1 MEWPKST
8 PKSTTKSTTTTDLGT
23 SFAYELLCHVLPPL
37 AKAFFFL
44 CAEFTQQFA
53 VMPATILPVLLPP
66 LGLVRVPARA
76 NAAGRAGVLLGI
88 PDVPYADS
96 YKQAELSALWG
107 ALKKCYGSEAAAR
120 EAIARN
126 NQIMCPVYATPALL
140 TETKAALVALVGRD
154 EVKRRS
160 GGPRDTCAPLP
171 FQVTGRATIWRA
183 LSHQPL
189 HSHLRRSR

>member
-1 MEWPKST
+1 
-8 PKSTTKSTTTTDLGT
+8 
-23 SFAYELLCHVLPPL
+23 
-37 AKAFFFL
+37 
-44 CAEFTQQFA
+44 
-53 VMPATILPVLLPP
+53 MPASIALWPVLLPT

-126 NQIMCPVYATPALL
+126 NQIMCPYATPALL
-140 TETKAALVALVGRD
+140 TETKAALVGLVGRD

-171 FQVTGRATIWRA
+171 FQVT
-183 LSHQPL
+183 
-189 HSHLRRSR
+189 

>member
-1 MEWPKST
+1 M
-8 PKSTTKSTTTTDLGT
+8 
-23 SFAYELLCHVLPPL
+23 L
-37 AKAFFFL
+37 AS
-44 CAEFTQQFA
+44 
-53 VMPATILPVLLPP
+53 ILPVLLPT

-126 NQIMCPVYATPALL
+126 NQIMCPAGAPCIP
-140 TETKAALVALVGRD
+140 
-154 EVKRRS
+154 RRRYS
-160 GGPRDTCAPLP
+160 RRPRLRWSAWSV
-171 FQVTGRATIWRA
+171 VTR
-183 LSHQPL
+183 
-189 HSHLRRSR
+189 

>member
-1 MEWPKST
+1 
-8 PKSTTKSTTTTDLGT
+8 
-23 SFAYELLCHVLPPL
+23 
-37 AKAFFFL
+37 
-44 CAEFTQQFA
+44 
-53 VMPATILPVLLPP
+53 MPATILPVLLPT

-126 NQIMCPVYATPALL
+126 NQIMYATPALL
-140 TETKAALVALVGRD
+140 TETKAALVGLVGRD

-160 GGPRDTCAPLP
+160 GGPETPAPHCP
-171 FQVTGRATIWRA
+171 
-183 LSHQPL
+183 SK
-189 HSHLRRSR
+189 

>member
-1 MEWPKST
+1 
-8 PKSTTKSTTTTDLGT
+8 
-23 SFAYELLCHVLPPL
+23 
-37 AKAFFFL
+37 
-44 CAEFTQQFA
+44 
-53 VMPATILPVLLPP
+53 MPASIALWPVLLPT

-140 TETKAALVALVGRD
+140 TETKAALVGLVGRD

-160 GGPRDTCAPLP
+160 GGPETPAPHCP
-171 FQVTGRATIWRA
+171 
-183 LSHQPL
+183 SK
-189 HSHLRRSR
+189 

>member
-1 MEWPKST
+1 M
-8 PKSTTKSTTTTDLGT
+8 
-23 SFAYELLCHVLPPL
+23 L
-37 AKAFFFL
+37 AS
-44 CAEFTQQFA
+44 
-53 VMPATILPVLLPP
+53 ILPVLLPT

-126 NQIMCPVYATPALL
+126 NLP
-140 TETKAALVALVGRD
+140 
-154 EVKRRS
+154 RRRYS
-160 GGPRDTCAPLP
+160 RRPRLRWSAWSV
-171 FQVTGRATIWRA
+171 VTR
-183 LSHQPL
+183 
-189 HSHLRRSR
+189 

>member
-1 MEWPKST
+1 
-8 PKSTTKSTTTTDLGT
+8 
-23 SFAYELLCHVLPPL
+23 
-37 AKAFFFL
+37 
-44 CAEFTQQFA
+44 
-53 VMPATILPVLLPP
+53 MPASIALWPVLLPT

-126 NQIMCPVYATPALL
+126 NQIMP
-140 TETKAALVALVGRD
+140 
-154 EVKRRS
+154 RRRYS
-160 GGPRDTCAPLP
+160 LRPRLRWSAWSV
-171 FQVTGRATIWRA
+171 VTR
-183 LSHQPL
+183 
-189 HSHLRRSR
+189 